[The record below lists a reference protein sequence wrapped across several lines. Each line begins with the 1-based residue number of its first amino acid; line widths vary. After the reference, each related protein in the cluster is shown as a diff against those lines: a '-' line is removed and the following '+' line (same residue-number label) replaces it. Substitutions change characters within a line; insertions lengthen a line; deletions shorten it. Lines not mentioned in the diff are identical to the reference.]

1 MMPMVGKSTT
11 YSTPILDPESEWRA
25 WQVLAVLFT
34 LLVNHQLR
42 RRWLLE
48 QDVMKELPY
57 SQQFRPVLFLES
69 VPTLSRF
76 RTVSDQCALPG
87 TEVLSNLKQKV
98 ELLHARIEKG
108 KELFSEI
115 ERRIGNPAVRY
126 PTHFCHSCIK
136 DSPEAEIKLTKCGHR
151 VCETCVLFGMNDSDV
166 YECCICFTPT
176 QFLNS
181 WPPTT
186 G

>member
-1 MMPMVGKSTT
+1 MMGKSTT
-11 YSTPILDPESEWRA
+11 DSAPILDPESEWRA
-25 WQVLAVLFT
+25 WQVLAVLYT
-34 LLVNHQLR
+34 LLVNRQLR

-48 QDVMKELPY
+48 QDMMKKLPF
-57 SQQFRPVLFLES
+57 SQQFRPILFLES

-76 RTVSDQCALPG
+76 RTVSDECTLPSA
-87 TEVLSNLKQKV
+87 EVLSNLKQKV
-98 ELLHARIEKG
+98 GLLHARIEKG

-115 ERRIGNPAVRY
+115 ERRVGDPAICH

-136 DSPEAEIKLTKCGHR
+136 ASPEAEIKLTKCGHR
-151 VCETCVLFGMNDSDV
+151 VCETCVLFGMDGSDV

-176 QFLNS
+176 QFLDS
-181 WPPTT
+181 RLPTT